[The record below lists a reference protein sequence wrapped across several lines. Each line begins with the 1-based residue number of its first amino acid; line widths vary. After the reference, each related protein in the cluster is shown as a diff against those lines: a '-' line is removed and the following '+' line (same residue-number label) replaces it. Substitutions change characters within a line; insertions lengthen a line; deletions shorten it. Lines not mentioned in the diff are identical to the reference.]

1 MSSFATLRQTQFIY
15 LPKRSVV
22 EKLTH
27 KSSSMK
33 KQTKEI
39 LKNLKEA
46 QTKISLK
53 KERLETV
60 FIDGQSG
67 DGTVVVTITGNK
79 EVVNIAIDDSI
90 LMNSKQLEE
99 HLIAALNNAID
110 KATRN
115 KEDEI
120 SKLRKEG
127 YPYIL
132 NF

>member
-1 MSSFATLRQTQFIY
+1 
-15 LPKRSVV
+15 
-22 EKLTH
+22 
-27 KSSSMK
+27 MK

>member
-1 MSSFATLRQTQFIY
+1 
-15 LPKRSVV
+15 
-22 EKLTH
+22 
-27 KSSSMK
+27 MK

-60 FIDGQSG
+60 FIDGHSG

-79 EVVNIAIDDSI
+79 EVVNIAIDDSV
-90 LMNSKQLEE
+90 LTNSEQLEE
-99 HLIAALNNAID
+99 HLITALNNAID
-110 KATRN
+110 KATKN
-115 KEDEI
+115 KENEI
-120 SKLRKEG
+120 ANLQKEG
-127 YPYIL
+127 YPYVL

>member
-1 MSSFATLRQTQFIY
+1 
-15 LPKRSVV
+15 
-22 EKLTH
+22 
-27 KSSSMK
+27 MK

-127 YPYIL
+127 YPFIL